1 MNPEDALRE
10 IVAECGY
17 REQLLHTERI
27 PGRSARYGE
36 LTVELEPSVKSLLQA
51 QGIDRLYSHQAEAI
65 DAVLR
70 GRNAAV
76 VTGTASG
83 KTLCYLIP
91 IVQAL
96 ARRASSR
103 ALLIYPTKAL
113 AQDQLR
119 KLSDFGAGRSF
130 TAATY
135 DGDTPQ
141 SVRRQVKKQAQVVL
155 TNPDMLHVGILPYH
169 HTWAEFFRS
178 LEYVV
183 IDEMHTYRG
192 VFGSHTANV
201 IRRLRRIAAHY
212 GADPCFICC
221 SATVGSPLRLAGEL
235 TGLEFHL
242 LDEDGSPSGERLLGW
257 WNPPLVDE
265 VTGQRASANID
276 AAQLLSQL
284 AMRGVRSIT
293 FTLSRVTAELILRHA
308 RRLLESKR
316 LDDKVMAYRA
326 GYLPEQRRAIERRL
340 FDGDLLAV
348 TSTTALELGVD
359 IGGLDAVI
367 MVGYPG
373 SIAGFR
379 QQMGRAGREGK
390 TALAILIGLSGGL
403 HQYLMQHPQ
412 FLLQADAE
420 QAALDPRNEF
430 ILGAHLLCAAY
441 ELPIAQAD
449 SDLFGPA
456 TGELLEILA
465 EEGFLS
471 LRQGM
476 WYWTQPDIYP
486 AGQISIRSVAGK
498 HYDIVDLMQDTL
510 LGTVDAD
517 AAFRTVYPGAI
528 YLHGGETYRVEQ
540 LDLEQRRADVVAAE
554 VDYYTV
560 PMSVSQVHVR
570 ETTEQFQAGDLT
582 VRYGPVDISTRVIG
596 YRKIRTRDHR
606 ELGVEELALPTR
618 EFDTYGLWLSS
629 LEAMRVCADGGH
641 DLLGSLHALEH
652 ILIGL
657 LPLFA
662 MCDPRDAGG
671 ASEVAHPDTGAPTV
685 FIYDAYPG
693 GVGITRTV
701 YMRLGELLTAAAETI
716 AGCPCEIGC
725 PACVQSSSCGSDNS
739 PLDKAGAVALAR
751 SWAQM
756 VQMVQMA

>member
-1 MNPEDALRE
+1 
-10 IVAECGY
+10 
-17 REQLLHTERI
+17 
-27 PGRSARYGE
+27 
-36 LTVELEPSVKSLLQA
+36 
-51 QGIDRLYSHQAEAI
+51 
-65 DAVLR
+65 
-70 GRNAAV
+70 
-76 VTGTASG
+76 
-83 KTLCYLIP
+83 
-91 IVQAL
+91 
-96 ARRASSR
+96 
-103 ALLIYPTKAL
+103 
-113 AQDQLR
+113 
-119 KLSDFGAGRSF
+119 
-130 TAATY
+130 
-135 DGDTPQ
+135 
-141 SVRRQVKKQAQVVL
+141 
-155 TNPDMLHVGILPYH
+155 
-169 HTWAEFFRS
+169 
-178 LEYVV
+178 
-183 IDEMHTYRG
+183 
-192 VFGSHTANV
+192 
-201 IRRLRRIAAHY
+201 
-212 GADPCFICC
+212 
-221 SATVGSPLRLAGEL
+221 
-235 TGLEFHL
+235 
-242 LDEDGSPSGERLLGW
+242 
-257 WNPPLVDE
+257 
-265 VTGQRASANID
+265 
-276 AAQLLSQL
+276 
-284 AMRGVRSIT
+284 MRGVRSIT

-693 GVGITRTV
+693 GVRLPHIARPRADAAPGASALVVGGLVRAPMSGGGLQGRRLPPPNLPPTLCPLRWRFRAGPGI
-701 YMRLGELLTAAAETI
+701 GAELRGADSRGWPPDPALPPPSRPPAGGPAWPPHGGRHIDYSIPIAELQRDI
-716 AGCPCEIGC
+716 PRRQYFAGRPILRIRRWRGNRQSAPGISIRCDARRPGAPES
-725 PACVQSSSCGSDNS
+725 PASLPGGGV
-739 PLDKAGAVALAR
+739 PPR
-751 SWAQM
+751 I
-756 VQMVQMA
+756 